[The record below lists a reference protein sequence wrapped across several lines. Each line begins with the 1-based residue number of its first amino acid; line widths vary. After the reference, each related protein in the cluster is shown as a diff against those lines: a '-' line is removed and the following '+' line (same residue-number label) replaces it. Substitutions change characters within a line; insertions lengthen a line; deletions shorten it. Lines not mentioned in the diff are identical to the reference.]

1 MTDNKQVEEHLL
13 PADRTRWVSEREMR
27 DGLIP
32 AKHGWDEF
40 NLVGDFK
47 RVLMQGFTAH
57 VYDDL
62 GVKSVHKVWL
72 DDVHLRLYAAVEK
85 RTRLMCDD
93 DEDDAGGSTG
103 DEHGLELNDIS
114 DVKRG
119 TRCHHFAV
127 ARANLGALAAA
138 RELPEECCLFLVTS
152 ERTLALRVGS
162 ARTRDHLV
170 HMFRKCLNVLVVTNP
185 ELLRARGL
193 HGIVPMSDRIKYMH
207 NST

>member
-1 MTDNKQVEEHLL
+1 MLRSYLSQPPPPPPPLSRGVTDNKQVEEHLL

-119 TRCHHFAV
+119 TRCHQFAV
-127 ARANLGALAAA
+127 ARANLGALAASDTCYFYTPA
-138 RELPEECCLFLVTS
+138 CPVGVGGGVRS
-152 ERTLALRVGS
+152 HQRMSRRRRDIHAL
-162 ARTRDHLV
+162 
-170 HMFRKCLNVLVVTNP
+170 M
-185 ELLRARGL
+185 
-193 HGIVPMSDRIKYMH
+193 
-207 NST
+207 